1 MNKTQ
6 KSKTYH
12 KNNLKN
18 SNVPETGDTPEQAE
32 EVKYDARTD
41 IEYDDVKSFS
51 ETRPK
56 GFAKAQKTE
65 STPVS
70 LLDLIASD
78 EGFNEHAYLESCCP
92 SPFENLNKAIQGGFR
107 SGHVYS
113 FFGHAGA
120 GKSTFLMRIMAKLAQ
135 TDMESLNDN
144 SYSYLYLD
152 KEQSSKQFYS
162 TMMYGG
168 GTIED
173 LKKPCVHMPEYSL
186 EDAIHTPEDV
196 AEQFPTLFHMQFD
209 ESHQKGYYYSR
220 VSFILRNLPYKNV
233 RVIFVDGCQDSNFL
247 EELKEIAMDFDCI
260 VITTT
265 ATSKNHGQIP
275 DRFVYSSTYCAAIRR
290 KAEVDLKDEPEGT
303 HRLYIIKSRFL
314 NNNDFTG
321 FITYKTPYG
330 KKVKKSNYLLFDIKP
345 EKIYQSERVVEKGTL
360 LDTLSPEDI
369 ISP

>member
-6 KSKTYH
+6 
-12 KNNLKN
+12 NINN
-18 SNVPETGDTPEQAE
+18 SNTPKEGDGQQGADLHCG
-32 EVKYDARTD
+32 V
-41 IEYDDVKSFS
+41 EYDDIKSFS

-56 GFAKAQKTE
+56 GFAKAQKVE
-65 STPVS
+65 SAPVS
-70 LLDLIASD
+70 LLDLITSD
-78 EGFNEHAYLESCCP
+78 EGFDEHAYLESCRP

-113 FFGHAGA
+113 FFGHSGV

-135 TDMESLNDN
+135 IDMESLNDN

-152 KEQSSKQFYS
+152 KEHSSKEFYS

-173 LKKPCVHMPEYSL
+173 LKKSVAEMPDYLL
-186 EDAIHTPEDV
+186 EDVIHTPEDV
-196 AEQFPTLFHMQFD
+196 AEKFPTLFHMQFD
-209 ESHQKGYYYSR
+209 ESHQKGWYYNR
-220 VSFILRNLPYKNV
+220 VSYILRNLPYTNV
-233 RVIFVDGCQDSNFL
+233 RAIFVDGCQDASFL
-247 EELKEIAMDFDCI
+247 EDLKQIALDFDCI

-275 DRFVYSSTYCAAIRR
+275 DKFVYCSTYCAVIRR

-303 HRLYIIKSRFL
+303 HRLYTIKSRFL
-314 NNNDFTG
+314 NNDDFTG
-321 FITYKTPYG
+321 FFTYKTPYG
-330 KKVKKSNYLLFDIKP
+330 KKIKKSNYLLFDIKP
-345 EKIYQSERVVEKGTL
+345 EKVYQSERVVEKGTL

-369 ISP
+369 VSP